1 MCMEMM
7 DFDGKETIMQ
17 MISKNA
23 RVFQMCVFYMQQAL
37 LMAQATGNPALAQ
50 QAAMD
55 MQSIGMTAPAQT
67 AAMAVQPSG
76 GEPEE
81 SSVTKNAREKTS
93 NTTKPRE
100 G

>member
-7 DFDGKETIMQ
+7 DFDGKETVMQ

-23 RVFQMCVFYMQQAL
+23 RIFQMCVFYMQQAFM
-37 LMAQATGNPALAQ
+37 MAQASGNLALAQ

-55 MQSIGMTAPAQT
+55 MQSVGMAATMQT
-67 AAMAVQPSG
+67 SPMAQPSG

-81 SSVTKNAREKTS
+81 SSVTKNARERTS
-93 NTTKPRE
+93 NSTKPRE